1 MNKVLLMCAL
11 LLGISA
17 CGKVRAEGDGIA
29 VDKGK
34 KSVVEVLYFY
44 GKQRC
49 ATCIAIEKGTKEV
62 METKYAEELKSGEL
76 VFRSVDIQKEEAL
89 ADKYEVSW
97 SSLIIVDYDKNGDE
111 HAQNLTEFAFANA
124 RRAPERFRAD
134 LTKKIS
140 ELLHN

>member
-49 ATCIAIEKGTKEV
+49 ATCITIEKGTKEV

-97 SSLIIVDYDKNGDE
+97 SSLIVVDYDKNGDE
-111 HAQNLTEFAFANA
+111 HAQNLTDFVFANA
-124 RRAPERFRAD
+124 RRAPEKFRAD
-134 LTKKIS
+134 LAKKIS